1 MTQIALPLAPRGSGE
16 PARIVLGPANLHVA
30 EALRDPARWP
40 FRAAVLTGPPRS
52 GKSLFARWFAES
64 GQGEAIDGA
73 DALDETELFHRW
85 NRAQE
90 DGRPLL
96 LVSDAQGWEIALPD
110 LRSRLSAALHLEI
123 GAPDDAMVAALIE
136 SHAAARG
143 LALGEGALVA
153 APLSVSGAIMHAL
166 GEGAPTYLVPRAER
180 SFAGVER
187 LVEAIDRLSLERKA
201 PATQSIWR
209 DALDAVV
216 GPEQGK
222 LDLDPEN

>member
-1 MTQIALPLAPRGSGE
+1 MSQIALPLAPRGSGE
-16 PARIVLGPANLHVA
+16 PARIVLGAANLHVA

-40 FRAAVLTGPPRS
+40 FRTALLVGPPRS
-52 GKSLFARWFAES
+52 GKSLFARWFADS

-73 DALDETELFHRW
+73 DALDETELFHHW

-90 DGRPLL
+90 DARPLL
-96 LVSDAQGWEIALPD
+96 LVSDAVGWEIALPD
-110 LRSRLSAALHLEI
+110 LRSRLGAALHLAI
-123 GAPDDAMVAALIE
+123 GPPDDEMVAALIE
-136 SHAAARG
+136 SHAAQRG
-143 LALGEGALVA
+143 L
-153 APLSVSGAIMHAL
+153 AL

-180 SFAGVER
+180 SFAGIER

-201 PATQSIWR
+201 PATQSVWR